1 MSETARPGGI
11 ALGLERIT
19 RFLSTVLPYDPR
31 GKLRIVHVAGTNGKG
46 SVCALVSEVLAAA
59 GYRVGTFNS
68 PHFLE
73 PNDALRIQGTPIPAA
88 EYDALREWIRG
99 LDAAAQPPNGPLSLF
114 EQTTAAAFW
123 WFAERSVDIAVVEVG
138 MGGRR
143 DATNVFGAADG
154 KGIGQS
160 LVQCICP
167 VDNDHVGVIGSTVEE
182 IAREKC
188 GIMRPESWIVIA
200 NQDRADAFHK
210 IRQHAL
216 RTSPGRII
224 NVRRQ
229 PSYDI
234 HVPDFSI
241 KQAAGECAPLRP
253 PADLPSWSAFKGT
266 GQRCLR
272 LKYLPSLDT
281 SGTSSSSS
289 SPSTAAAAQHAE
301 GDASAA
307 PGDKPARVEI
317 DLPLVLPGY
326 HQAGNASVAFYALD
340 VLRTNFGFT
349 KLTDTAI
356 QVGFQNVRWP
366 GRLSWL
372 NLASRRMAHSGE
384 PRPLSSDGGN
394 SAEHDESLANWLLA
408 DGAHNEPAA
417 VELRKYVDT
426 TLRRIAQQR
435 SIRATRGRSN
445 QGAPHVRWIIGF
457 SKGKDMAAI
466 LGRLLQPGDAV
477 WAVPFAQPKDMPW
490 IACEDPRAIG
500 RTAGGPASCG
510 EIAIES
516 FDCLA
521 AAVDRLAADAS
532 DDRLNV
538 VCGSLYLVA
547 DVFRALEIQPF
558 SQTAVPQ

>member
-46 SVCALVSEVLAAA
+46 SVCALVSEALAAA

-73 PNDALRIQGTPIPAA
+73 PNDALRIRGTPIPAA

-241 KQAAGECAPLRP
+241 KQAA
-253 PADLPSWSAFKGT
+253 
-266 GQRCLR
+266 
-272 LKYLPSLDT
+272 
-281 SGTSSSSS
+281 
-289 SPSTAAAAQHAE
+289 
-301 GDASAA
+301 
-307 PGDKPARVEI
+307 DKPARVEI

-547 DVFRALEIQPF
+547 D
-558 SQTAVPQ
+558 